1 MRAECC
7 KEPKCSELTT
17 CWEDCNEPRKHC
29 RRKVGNDQLS
39 LASRWTY
46 HCRETKSGKL
56 IDYGAVSLL
65 LTLKKP
71 PPQTLRSAK
80 TSLVWQ
86 EKESSHQ

>member
-1 MRAECC
+1 MNPGNTAEE
-7 KEPKCSELTT
+7 K
-17 CWEDCNEPRKHC
+17 WEMINSPWPVDGLIT
-29 RRKVGNDQLS
+29 V
-39 LASRWTY
+39 
-46 HCRETKSGKL
+46 ETKSGKL